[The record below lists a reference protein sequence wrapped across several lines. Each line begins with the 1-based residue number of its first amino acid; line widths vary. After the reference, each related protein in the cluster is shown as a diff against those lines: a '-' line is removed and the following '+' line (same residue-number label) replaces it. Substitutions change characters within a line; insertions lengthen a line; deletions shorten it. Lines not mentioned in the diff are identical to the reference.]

1 MSEFFGRRTP
11 GSNVRVNP
19 EPGRQV
25 RDDALDGTG
34 GGTQDFMSMLNS
46 YFEAFNVSK
55 AVRETTNAFVLG
67 LQGMQ
72 RNLVELGMRQVFDQ
86 LQTGAD
92 NIDNPLRGGFIGGLG
107 QLESYAPEL
116 YEFFDDIFGDNDTIS
131 NVEFGSAFGIPE
143 EKLPFTE
150 SALLEAVNKLP
161 TELTDGNSYELS
173 DEDKTALLGSD
184 PTEVDLNDYV
194 DARYVT
200 AAEAADIFKE
210 QNGYKPNKE
219 ELDLFRGQRDQVATE
234 QQIAEHVDPRQLTL
248 AELEGIAAE
257 QGYKLNV
264 GDIEERVGQASEID
278 DDDYE
283 RRLGVDAGVYF
294 DQNAVTSQELID
306 MSNDPNVGYVFSQE
320 ELEDLVGNT
329 DEAALKDEYDLLGTS
344 REELV
349 QIALDEGYRIEDLTE
364 EEIESLTGNVKESKA
379 VDLIDP
385 RATSVVEVQELVK
398 NRTGDDISTTAA
410 QQILTTIRDENDLDS
425 NVPISENQLN
435 THVRENIE
443 LNIGYQIERMT
454 TAARNLIFGTGPG
467 GAPKTL
473 TQILEE
479 MLEQQTAG
487 PLGMGYPIK
496 VTFDPTR
503 GTWAELKIPVPLP
516 VNGPPIEIPLFDKD
530 GNYEGPASVSEL
542 LVDPTSGVVT
552 QVVDGVEQTIGRIK
566 DGARTAVEIFG
577 AAGEVIRT
585 VPIFNTGEVNEEGF
599 AIYQP
604 TDWTEGGDYNPWE
617 LDPDSDGTI
626 NTQVDANGNELTG
639 FDPDTGLPVYEQ
651 PEDPD
656 DSVDNEDPDGAETMS
671 PYDEGAEASEEF
683 YGNFPE
689 GTDPNDYVTQQQ
701 LADAIDAL
709 DIPEDTVRTDEEI
722 KDLAQG
728 IIDELDL
735 PEDTQIS
742 DEDLA
747 TAISTY
753 LTDNGYTAG
762 DATRTDEEI
771 NALVSTALT
780 DYATVQ
786 GVQDTLNT
794 YFGEDGSVTKTLTAL
809 GFDTDEIKDIIG
821 TPSNYKDPET
831 GEVTEEATGMYAL
844 VEGAATPQDIINA
857 VGVPTTN
864 ESGEVIGGT
873 GLYGELFT
881 LGVDVGRIE
890 DAIGNEDEG
899 TGLYGYIS
907 GIRDDIVQNYIGE
920 PEYGVDADGNTTD
933 EIVGGTGLYG
943 VMFGIDAGNDAALE
957 AFIGTAPTKDA
968 DGNLIGGSGLLL
980 TLAQQGV
987 DIEDLPAEV
996 ERIVGTPTT
1005 NENGEVIG
1013 GTGLYGDMYNLGID
1027 VGRIEGLIG
1036 NPEDGNGLYG
1046 VIGTPAAGDIPGTG
1060 LYGYIDTAVQDLAT
1074 VADVERIVGVPDF
1087 IEGTDEDGNPT
1098 RELTDKSTGLYLD
1111 FYNAGVDYDTVINLI
1126 GVPDDPS
1133 TPDVNE
1139 GRGLF
1144 GYVGQSSQNVQ
1155 DYIDTVL
1162 GDVPGQITTLVGYV
1176 GVPGDPETGEGA
1188 TGLHRTLFN
1197 QGVAIDAIPGIIE
1210 GIVGVPEYGV
1220 DGDGNPTDEIV
1231 GGTGLYGSVFDLDT
1245 DINTVITSI
1254 NDTIIPEITSIS
1266 GFLGTPGA
1274 EVDDPNTPEDETL
1287 PTGLFATIEANRAAG
1302 ETERDAIIDAINT
1315 FTSDGQYTIEQVLTA
1330 IGDSNTDLKNFIGSP
1345 GADVDDPNTPEDE
1358 TLPTGIYAGI
1368 AGSEST
1374 ILDAISE
1381 SDDNTDE
1388 YLTYISNIIGVPVSE
1403 ITQEDVDG
1411 IVGLLGEEEA
1421 ITDINNDIRLY
1432 DANFDGVINDVDIEL
1447 LQGFV
1452 DAGVEGVGE
1461 IPATGLYADAAR
1473 RQFELQG
1480 YIDAS
1485 DDVTRGLI
1493 TSETDRLQG
1502 YLNEEQEITRGL
1514 IGQEAADTRQLVG
1527 QTALFNAMLGA
1538 GDATG
1543 RRVDVSTP
1551 DPARINYMYD
1561 FSDIFA
1567 TPQQKGLF
1575 PSPYG
1580 GPQRAQQQQISQRRG
1595 IMSGPL
1601 QIGGMAQG
1609 GKVDYDFTDEIM
1621 QIMSY
1626 GDN

>member
-150 SALLEAVNKLP
+150 STLLEAVNKLP

-385 RATSVVEVQELVK
+385 RATSVEEVQELVK

-435 THVRENIE
+435 THVKENIE

-467 GAPKTL
+467 GKPKTVL
-473 TQILEE
+473 EIMDEILE
-479 MLEQQTAG
+479 QRAAG
-487 PLGMGYPIK
+487 PAGMGVPIK

-516 VNGPPIEIPLFDKD
+516 VNGPPIEIPLFDTE

-577 AAGEVIRT
+577 TAGEVIRT
-585 VPIFNTGEVNEEGF
+585 VPIFNTGEVDENGF
-599 AIYQP
+599 SIYQP
-604 TDWTEGGDYNPWE
+604 TDWTEGEDYNPWE
-617 LDPDSDGTI
+617 LDPDNDGTI
-626 NTQVDANGNELTG
+626 NTQMDANGNELTG
-639 FDPDTGLPVYEQ
+639 FDPETGFPVYEQ
-651 PEDPD
+651 LEDTD
-656 DSVDNEDPDGAETMS
+656 DEESSTAS
-671 PYDEGAEASEEF
+671 PYDEGQEAAEEFYDNFPEGTDSEESSTASPYDEDAEAAEEF
-683 YGNFPE
+683 YGNFPDALEEQKEAILSTLSEELDALGIAVEDVEAILNNVEATLEDVATTDDLDALRDNINEDLEESLSALGLDIEEVNDIVDGVASDLDTLSEDVAAVGEAVETVSDQLGQPAEFDAE
-689 GTDPNDYVTQQQ
+689 GNIVSGSTGLY
-701 LADAIDAL
+701 AEIDAL
-709 DIPEDTVRTDEEI
+709 VAEGASRAEAVDLVLSGLATELNTTKTDILEQLGTTEDNLSTEIQAVGEAVETVSG
-722 KDLAQG
+722 QV
-728 IIDELDL
+728 
-735 PEDTQIS
+735 
-742 DEDLA
+742 EDLDKELNDRIDALVDQGA
-747 TAISTY
+747 TEYEALSGAISS
-753 LTDNGYTAG
+753 LASDLDISEENILSAI
-762 DATRTDEEI
+762 ATSDSDI
-771 NALVSTALT
+771 KAL
-780 DYATVQ
+780 
-786 GVQDTLNT
+786 
-794 YFGEDGSVTKTLTAL
+794 
-809 GFDTDEIKDIIG
+809 
-821 TPSNYKDPET
+821 
-831 GEVTEEATGMYAL
+831 
-844 VEGAATPQDIINA
+844 
-857 VGVPTTN
+857 
-864 ESGEVIGGT
+864 
-873 GLYGELFT
+873 
-881 LGVDVGRIE
+881 
-890 DAIGNEDEG
+890 
-899 TGLYGYIS
+899 
-907 GIRDDIVQNYIGE
+907 
-920 PEYGVDADGNTTD
+920 
-933 EIVGGTGLYG
+933 
-943 VMFGIDAGNDAALE
+943 
-957 AFIGTAPTKDA
+957 
-968 DGNLIGGSGLLL
+968 
-980 TLAQQGV
+980 
-987 DIEDLPAEV
+987 
-996 ERIVGTPTT
+996 
-1005 NENGEVIG
+1005 
-1013 GTGLYGDMYNLGID
+1013 
-1027 VGRIEGLIG
+1027 
-1036 NPEDGNGLYG
+1036 
-1046 VIGTPAAGDIPGTG
+1046 IGTPA
-1060 LYGYIDTAVQDLAT
+1060 
-1074 VADVERIVGVPDF
+1074 
-1087 IEGTDEDGNPT
+1087 IE
-1098 RELTDKSTGLYLD
+1098 
-1111 FYNAGVDYDTVINLI
+1111 
-1126 GVPDDPS
+1126 
-1133 TPDVNE
+1133 
-1139 GRGLF
+1139 
-1144 GYVGQSSQNVQ
+1144 
-1155 DYIDTVL
+1155 
-1162 GDVPGQITTLVGYV
+1162 
-1176 GVPGDPETGEGA
+1176 
-1188 TGLHRTLFN
+1188 
-1197 QGVAIDAIPGIIE
+1197 
-1210 GIVGVPEYGV
+1210 
-1220 DGDGNPTDEIV
+1220 
-1231 GGTGLYGSVFDLDT
+1231 
-1245 DINTVITSI
+1245 
-1254 NDTIIPEITSIS
+1254 
-1266 GFLGTPGA
+1266 
-1274 EVDDPNTPEDETL
+1274 DDPNTDEDESA
-1287 PTGLFATIEANRAAG
+1287 PA
-1302 ETERDAIIDAINT
+1302 
-1315 FTSDGQYTIEQVLTA
+1315 
-1330 IGDSNTDLKNFIGSP
+1330 
-1345 GADVDDPNTPEDE
+1345 
-1358 TLPTGIYAGI
+1358 TGIYAEFGPL
-1368 AGSEST
+1368 ATREDVEAVGTSVAELSELVTFYANQGFENDEALSLAISNLSDRLGTTEENLLTSLGETEDT
-1374 ILDAISE
+1374 ILDAVEGVSAQIDETNVNIANLNELITQYELDGKSRDEALSLALGDLSTDLGVTKEEILTNIGETEETILTRIAESE
-1381 SDDNTDE
+1381 DNTDE
-1388 YLTYISNIIGVPVSE
+1388 YLTYISNIIGVPTSE

-1411 IVGLLGEEEA
+1411 IVGLLGDDEA

-1432 DANFDGVINDVDIEL
+1432 DANFDGVINDVDIGL

-1461 IPATGLYADAAR
+1461 IPATGLYSDAAR

-1480 YIDAS
+1480 YIDDSAE
-1485 DDVTRGLI
+1485 VTQGLI
-1493 TSETDRLQG
+1493 S
-1502 YLNEEQEITRGL
+1502 QEGK
-1514 IGQEAADTRQLVG
+1514 DTRQLVG
-1527 QTALFNAMLGA
+1527 QTALFNAMMSA
-1538 GDATG
+1538 GDAGG

-1551 DPARINYMYD
+1551 DPARINYIYD
-1561 FSDIFA
+1561 FSDVFA

-1580 GPQRAQQQQISQRRG
+1580 GPQRAQQQQIAQKRG

-1626 GDN
+1626 GDNQ

>member
-1 MSEFFGRRTP
+1 MSEFFGLTP
-11 GSNVRVNP
+11 GFT
-19 EPGRQV
+19 PGYT
-25 RDDALDGTG
+25 DPLDGRHTYNPDLLTG
-34 GGTQDFMSMLNS
+34 DRYTNDTSRGTQDLMSMLNS
-46 YFEAFNVSK
+46 YFEALSVSK
-55 AVRETTNAFVLG
+55 AVRETTTAFVLG
-67 LQGMQ
+67 LQGME
-72 RNLVELGMRQVFDQ
+72 RNLIELGMRQVFDQ
-86 LQTGAD
+86 LRTGAD
-92 NIDNPLRGGFIGGLG
+92 NIDNPLRTGVLSGLG
-107 QLESYAPEL
+107 YLSAYAPSL
-116 YEFFDDIFGDNDTIS
+116 VEFFEGTFGDNDTIS

-200 AAEAADIFKE
+200 AAEAADIFKG
-210 QNGYKPNKE
+210 QNGYEPNKE
-219 ELDLFRGQRDQVATE
+219 ELDLFRGQRDQAATE
-234 QQIAEHVDPRQLTL
+234 QQIADHVDPRQLTL

-257 QGYKLNV
+257 QGYKLNA
-264 GDIEERVGQASEID
+264 GDIEEHVGQASEID

-283 RRLGVDAGVYF
+283 RRLGVNAGVYF
-294 DQNAVTSQELID
+294 DQNAVTRQELID

-385 RATSVVEVQELVK
+385 RATSVEEVQELVK

-467 GAPKTL
+467 GKPKTL
-473 TQILEE
+473 TEILEE

-487 PLGMGYPIK
+487 PAGMGYPIK

-516 VNGPPIEIPLFDKD
+516 VNGPPIEIPLFDTE

-552 QVVDGVEQTIGRIK
+552 QVIDGVEQTIGRIK

-577 AAGEVIRT
+577 TAGEVIRT
-585 VPIFNTGEVNEEGF
+585 VPIFNTGEVDENGF

-604 TDWTEGGDYNPWE
+604 TDWAEGGDYNPWE
-617 LDPDSDGTI
+617 LDPDNDGTI
-626 NTQVDANGNELTG
+626 NTQTDANGNELVGFDDETG
-639 FDPDTGLPVYEQ
+639 FPIYEQ
-651 PEDPD
+651 PDEKDEQPDETDEQLDETGGGTASPYDVEPGNTNSEAAEDFYGNFP
-656 DSVDNEDPDGAETMS
+656 DNEEGEGTAS
-671 PYDEGAEASEEF
+671 PYDEDAEAADEF
-683 YGNFPE
+683 YDNFPE

-722 KDLAQG
+722 KELAQG

-747 TAISTY
+747 SAIGTY
-753 LTDNGYTAG
+753 LTDNGYITE
-762 DATRTDEEI
+762 DTTRTDEDI
-771 NALVSTALT
+771 NALISTALT

-786 GVQDTLNT
+786 GVQDTLDT
-794 YFGEDGSVTKTLTAL
+794 YFGEDGTVTTTLTQL
-809 GFDTDEIKDIIG
+809 GYDTDEIEDILG
-821 TPSNYKDPET
+821 TPAGYVDPIT

-844 VEGAATPQDIINA
+844 VEGAATPQDIIDA

-899 TGLYGYIS
+899 TGLYGYI
-907 GIRDDIVQNYIGE
+907 DDAV
-920 PEYGVDADGNTTD
+920 
-933 EIVGGTGLYG
+933 
-943 VMFGIDAGNDAALE
+943 
-957 AFIGTAPTKDA
+957 
-968 DGNLIGGSGLLL
+968 
-980 TLAQQGV
+980 
-987 DIEDLPAEV
+987 
-996 ERIVGTPTT
+996 
-1005 NENGEVIG
+1005 
-1013 GTGLYGDMYNLGID
+1013 
-1027 VGRIEGLIG
+1027 EGL
-1036 NPEDGNGLYG
+1036 
-1046 VIGTPAAGDIPGTG
+1046 
-1060 LYGYIDTAVQDLAT
+1060 AT
-1074 VADVERIVGVPDF
+1074 TEDVEQIVGVPD
-1087 IEGTDEDGNPT
+1087 IDEETG
-1098 RELTDKSTGLYLD
+1098 ELTDKSTGLYLE
-1111 FYNAGVDYDTVINLI
+1111 FYEAGLDYNDVVELI

-1144 GYVGQSSQNVQ
+1144 GYVGQSSQDLE
-1155 DYIDTVL
+1155 DYIDRTF
-1162 GDVPGQITTLVGYV
+1162 GAVPGQVTEIQDDVNTLVDYV

-1188 TGLHRTLFN
+1188 TGLHRILLD
-1197 QGVAIDAIPGIIE
+1197 QGVAIEELPGIIE
-1210 GIVGVPEYGV
+1210 GIVGVPEIV
-1220 DGDGNPTDEIV
+1220 DGEVV
-1231 GGTGLYGSVFDLDT
+1231 GGTGIYGQVYDLNLDVN
-1245 DINTVITSI
+1245 DVITSI
-1254 NDTIIPEITSIS
+1254 NETVIPEITSIS

-1274 EVDDPNTPEDETL
+1274 EVDDPNTEIDETL

-1381 SDDNTDE
+1381 SEDNTDE
-1388 YLTYISNIIGVPVSE
+1388 YLTYISNIIGVPASE
-1403 ITQEDVDG
+1403 ITQEDIDN

-1432 DANFDGVINDVDIEL
+1432 DANFDGVINDIDIGL

-1461 IPATGLYADAAR
+1461 IPATGLYADAAQ
-1473 RQFELQG
+1473 RQLELQG
-1480 YIDAS
+1480 YIDDSAE
-1485 DDVTRGLI
+1485 VTQGLI
-1493 TSETDRLQG
+1493 SS
-1502 YLNEEQEITRGL
+1502 
-1514 IGQEAADTRQLVG
+1514 EAADTRQLVG

-1580 GPQRAQQQQISQRRG
+1580 GPQRAQQQQIAQKRS